1 MTNFFKYILS
11 SVFILI
17 IFSGC
22 TKEYESIEQVDEN
35 NINAYIQ
42 KNKLTDI
49 QQYKNTGIRYQLLNQ
64 GTGLTL
70 DFAKPVA
77 AILTVKSIDGKFLA
91 VDTMAFYNR
100 YYGFLGYFQPYSNAV
115 FASKELIPELI
126 KSVLVKEG
134 GAMRFIVPSKLAYGR
149 NNISSLPGYPDMELA
164 GNSSLDISI
173 KLLKTDKLEQYA
185 DETILQYLQKNSLT
199 GFTKTPSGVY
209 YKIANPGTGSPI
221 TVDSTIIAEYNLRLL
236 DGKVIETAT
245 TTNPYT
251 SPLFR
256 QINAW
261 KEIVPLIK
269 QGGSVRIITPYT
281 QAYGNAEAVLV
292 GKAPFLQM
300 DFDLKVNDVTN

>member
-22 TKEYESIEQVDEN
+22 TKEYESIEQVDET

-77 AILTVKSIDGKFLA
+77 AILTVQSIDGKFLA

-100 YYGFLGYFQPYSNAV
+100 YYGFLGYIRPYSNEV
-115 FASKELIPELI
+115 FVAGELLPELI

-134 GAMRFIVPSKLAYGR
+134 GAMRILVPSKLAYGR
-149 NNISSLPGYPDMELA
+149 NTISSFPGYPDIKLP

-209 YKIANPGTGSPI
+209 YKIANPGSGSPI
-221 TVDSTIIAEYNLRLL
+221 TVDSIITVEYTRKLL
-236 DGKVIETAT
+236 DGKVVENVTAA
-245 TTNPYT
+245 NPFT
-251 SPLFR
+251 SSLSGL
-256 QINAW
+256 IDAW
-261 KEIVPLIK
+261 KEVVPLIK

-281 QAYGNAEAVLV
+281 KAYKNAEAVQQ
-292 GKAPFLQM
+292 GIAPFLQM
-300 DFDLKVNDVTN
+300 DFDLKVTDVKN